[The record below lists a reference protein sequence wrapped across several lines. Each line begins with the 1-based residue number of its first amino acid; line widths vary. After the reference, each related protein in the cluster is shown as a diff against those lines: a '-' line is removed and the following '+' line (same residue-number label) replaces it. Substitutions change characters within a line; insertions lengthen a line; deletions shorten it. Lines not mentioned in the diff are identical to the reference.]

1 VSFGMGSA
9 RVRRRVSRDVSFV
22 SRVFTWDLRVAACCS
37 ASAFLLG
44 SLRMVSPTRFLFFFV
59 WFNSTPVRFHSEY
72 VCAREGSVS
81 GGMGALR
88 FCALRDLEVMFSE
101 RER

>member
-1 VSFGMGSA
+1 MSFGMGSA
-9 RVRRRVSRDVSFV
+9 RVRRRVSREDSFV
-22 SRVFTWDLRVAACCS
+22 SRVFIWDLRDS
-37 ASAFLLG
+37 AMDLLSG
-44 SLRMVSPTRFLFFFV
+44 SLRMVSLIKVLLFLV
-59 WFNSTPVRFHSEY
+59 WFNSTLVRFHSEY

-81 GGMGALR
+81 SEMGALR